1 MPGGRVGHH
10 GCACRAGLVGVTMG
24 RYFPNEDGPEDG
36 RAMSLASGHNGSFA
50 RWSAAEQGTPSPC
63 PPAIRERLR
72 ELRRELVSRHA
83 HLRQWLP
90 GVVL

>member
-1 MPGGRVGHH
+1 M
-10 GCACRAGLVGVTMG
+10 A

-36 RAMSLASGHNGSFA
+36 QAVSLASGHNGSFA

-63 PPAIRERLR
+63 PPAVRERLQALR
-72 ELRRELVSRHA
+72 VELLQRVA
-83 HLRQWLP
+83 MLRMRAP

>member
-1 MPGGRVGHH
+1 M
-10 GCACRAGLVGVTMG
+10 A

-36 RAMSLASGHNGSFA
+36 QAVSLASGHNGSFA

-63 PPAIRERLR
+63 PPAIRERLQALR
-72 ELRRELVSRHA
+72 VELIQRAASMRMRA
-83 HLRQWLP
+83 P

>member
-1 MPGGRVGHH
+1 M
-10 GCACRAGLVGVTMG
+10 A

-36 RAMSLASGHNGSFA
+36 QAVSLASGHNGSFA

-63 PPAIRERLR
+63 PPAIRERLKQQR
-72 ELRRELVSRHA
+72 EQLVSRYA
-83 HLRQWLP
+83 HLRMWLT

>member
-1 MPGGRVGHH
+1 M
-10 GCACRAGLVGVTMG
+10 A
-24 RYFPNEDGPEDG
+24 RYFPNEDWHEDLG
-36 RAMSLASGHNGSFA
+36 GVSLASGHNGSFVK
-50 RWSAAEQGTPSPC
+50 WSAAEQGTPSPC

-90 GVVL
+90 GVVN

>member
-1 MPGGRVGHH
+1 
-10 GCACRAGLVGVTMG
+10 MG

-36 RAMSLASGHNGSFA
+36 QTVSLASGHNGSFV

-72 ELRRELVSRHA
+72 ELRRELRQKAESMRVSA
-83 HLRQWLP
+83 P